1 MKQNVVF
8 QVGLLAESPVTNVA
22 LERPGAIMD
31 VHMAAEVPGGW
42 EGLGAQRTLV
52 GLLLQREQRIS
63 SSHEPRLIIC
73 FMSVLYVITVIF
85 YIIFY
90 IVLPCRASF
99 CGSTDWRTP

>member
-22 LERPGAIMD
+22 LERPGAVMD
-31 VHMAAEVPGGW
+31 VHMAAEVPGGG

-63 SSHEPRLIIC
+63 SSYVPHLIIC
-73 FMSVLYVITVIF
+73 FMLVLYMITVIF
-85 YIIFY
+85 YILHSLTLSCVI
-90 IVLPCRASF
+90 L
-99 CGSTDWRTP
+99 W

>member
-22 LERPGAIMD
+22 FERPGAVMD
-31 VHMAAEVPGGW
+31 VHMAAEVPRGG

-63 SSHEPRLIIC
+63 LLHEPHLIIC
-73 FMSVLYVITVIF
+73 FMSVLYVITVKF
-85 YIIFY
+85 YILHSLTLSCVI
-90 IVLPCRASF
+90 L
-99 CGSTDWRTP
+99 